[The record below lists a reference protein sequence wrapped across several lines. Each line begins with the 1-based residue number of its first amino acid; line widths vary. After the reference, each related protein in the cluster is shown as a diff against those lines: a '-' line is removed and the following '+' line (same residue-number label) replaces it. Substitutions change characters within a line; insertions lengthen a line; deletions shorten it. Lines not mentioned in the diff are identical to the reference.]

1 MVGADMTVPSTHCE
15 AKKHA
20 YRQTKDGIVI
30 SFVLHPNEV
39 PDDLA
44 LAPLGARY
52 MLGLARIGDDE
63 EPQEPEQK
71 PKRPGR
77 PFADMPPSQQAG
89 ILCNDPAFQAW
100 VTPLQPNSVT
110 ARGYILHVCGI
121 ESRKELDRD
130 KNAKIFWGEMVAKFH
145 ADTGRTTEQRG

>member
-1 MVGADMTVPSTHCE
+1 MPIPSTHCE

-71 PKRPGR
+71 KPKRPGT
-77 PFADMPPSQQAG
+77 PFDKMPPSQQAG
-89 ILCNDPAFQAW
+89 ILCNDPVFQKWAN
-100 VTPLQPNSVT
+100 PGNPT
-110 ARGYILHVCGI
+110 AEGARRAVLKECGI
-121 ESRKELDRD
+121 ASRKELDRD
-130 KNAKIFWGEMVAKFH
+130 RNAHIFWGEMLAKFR
-145 ADTGRTTEQRG
+145 ADTGRTAEQR

>member
-1 MVGADMTVPSTHCE
+1 MTIPATHCE

-52 MLGLARIGDDE
+52 MLGLARIGNDE

-71 PKRPGR
+71 PKRPGT
-77 PFADMPPSQQAG
+77 PFDKMPPSQQAG
-89 ILCNDPAFQAW
+89 ILCNDVAFQEWANPIDQ
-100 VTPLQPNSVT
+100 TPEG
-110 ARGYILHVCGI
+110 ARNYVLAYCEIT
-121 ESRKELDRD
+121 SRRELDNLPRGD
-130 KNAKIFWGEMVAKFH
+130 RGWPEILSNFR
-145 ADTGRTTEQRG
+145 ADTGRTAEQR

>member
-1 MVGADMTVPSTHCE
+1 MAVPSSHCE

-71 PKRPGR
+71 PEKPKRPGR

-89 ILCNDPAFQAW
+89 MKCQDEEFQRWASRNN
-100 VTPLQPNSVT
+100 PCPET
-110 ARGYILHVCGI
+110 ARALILGTCGI
-121 ESRKELDRD
+121 KSRKELDSS
-130 KNAKIFWGEMVAKFH
+130 GEASFAWDNMLARFH

>member
-1 MVGADMTVPSTHCE
+1 MTVPSSHCE

-39 PDDLA
+39 PDDLT

-52 MLGLARIGDDE
+52 MLALARIGDDE

-71 PKRPGR
+71 PEKPKRPGR
-77 PFADMPPSQQAG
+77 SFADMPPSQQAG
-89 ILCNDPAFQAW
+89 MLCNDPAFQAW
-100 VTPLQPNSVT
+100 ICPANPDPEVARDFILLECGVERRRDLANSPAT
-110 ARGYILHVCGI
+110 LALWTDMIT
-121 ESRKELDRD
+121 
-130 KNAKIFWGEMVAKFH
+130 KFR
-145 ADTGRTTEQRG
+145 ADTGRTAEQRG